1 MLFIL
6 HPGKQYPV
14 SIISQINKPIQFI
27 TIYYFISFSL
37 VVESVYIADV
47 NVWQINGIFSF
58 TKIRV
63 WLRVEVFM
71 AAITLC
77 N

>member
-27 TIYYFISFSL
+27 TKTVFKRPLEEGIYLAEQNFIESL
-37 VVESVYIADV
+37 
-47 NVWQINGIFSF
+47 W
-58 TKIRV
+58 RV
-63 WLRVEVFM
+63 TENENLTDTIQVLYPLLSHE
-71 AAITLC
+71 L
-77 N
+77 